1 MIPANNW
8 NNTIRTEFK
17 IKNWLEDGFAT
28 LNVSSTFDQKNVS
41 GFETETDG
49 YTLVNLGLG
58 GQVKLGKTAFE
69 VNLNANNVLDKN
81 YTAHLSRLKT
91 DGIPNM
97 GRNIVLGVNF
107 NL

>member
-1 MIPANNW
+1 MNI
-8 NNTIRTEFK
+8 
-17 IKNWLEDGFAT
+17 
-28 LNVSSTFDQKNVS
+28 SSTFNQNNVS
-41 GFETETDG
+41 DFETETNG
-49 YTLVNLGLG
+49 YTLLNLGLG
-58 GQVKLGKTAFE
+58 GQVKMDKTVFD
-69 VNLNANNVLDKN
+69 VNLNANNILDKN